1 MWPEILNLLSE
12 GLWSIKFLVRG
23 GTIELM
29 ILAILVVLG
38 LCFGSFVNALV
49 WRTRQQAKS
58 QKLKAESSKQ
68 FSILAGRSQCVN
80 CGHQLAAIDLIPV
93 ISWLFLRGRCRYC
106 QKPISLQYPI
116 VEILLGF
123 VFVASYYFWPVALS
137 GGQWVLFVTWLAVS
151 VGLLA
156 LAVYDI
162 RWMLLPNKILYPTFL
177 VAAVGRLAYILFF
190 SHNIAHS
197 FWLLTLSLL
206 VAGGIFW
213 LIYEFSRGKA
223 IGFGDVRLGAVTGT
237 VVADPFL
244 SLQMI
249 FIASVLGTVVI
260 LPGLL
265 SRHKTLT
272 TKIPY
277 GPFLIMAT
285 FIVLLFG
292 ASFSGWYQNLILP

>member
-1 MWPEILNLLSE
+1 
-12 GLWSIKFLVRG
+12 
-23 GTIELM
+23 M
-29 ILAILVVLG
+29 ILAVLVVLG

-58 QKLKAESSKQ
+58 QKLKAKSSKQ
-68 FSILAGRSQCVN
+68 FSILSGRSQCVN

-93 ISWLFLRGRCRYC
+93 ISWLLLRGRCRYC

-123 VFVASYYFWPVALS
+123 VFVASYYFWFNPVELISHSTGA
-137 GGQWVLFVTWLAVS
+137 GPIGAGQWLLFVTWLSTS

-156 LAVYDI
+156 LAIYDI
-162 RWMLLPNKILYPTFL
+162 RWMLLPNKILYPTL
-177 VAAVGRLAYILFF
+177 LIAITGRLAYILFF
-190 SHNIAHS
+190 SHDIAHS
-197 FWLLTLSLL
+197 FWLLALSLL

-237 VVADPFL
+237 VLAGPFL

-249 FIASVLGTVVI
+249 FIASVLGTIAI

-292 ASFSGWYQNLILP
+292 PSITSWYTRLLT

>member
-1 MWPEILNLLSE
+1 MVI
-12 GLWSIKFLVRG
+12 IALV
-23 GTIELM
+23 L
-29 ILAILVVLG
+29 LG

-49 WRTRQQAKS
+49 WRTRQQSINNK
-58 QKLKAESSKQ
+58 QKTISSKQ
-68 FSILAGRSQCVN
+68 LSILSGRSQCVN
-80 CGHQLAAIDLIPV
+80 CGHQIAAIDLIPV

-106 QKPISLQYPI
+106 QKPISWQYPI
-116 VEILLGF
+116 VEITLGLIF
-123 VFVASYYFWPVALS
+123 AVSYYFWFNPVELISHSTGA
-137 GGQWVLFVTWLAVS
+137 GPIGAGQWLLFVTWLSTS

-177 VAAVGRLAYILFF
+177 VAITGRLAYILFF
-190 SHNIAHS
+190 SHDIAHS
-197 FWLLTLSLL
+197 FWLLALSLL

-213 LIYEFSRGKA
+213 LIYIFSRGKA

-237 VVADPFL
+237 VLAGPLL

-249 FIASVLGTVVI
+249 FIASVLGTVAI

-272 TKIPY
+272 TKVPY
-277 GPFLIMAT
+277 GPFLIMAA